1 MWICP
6 DPNGHIQATG
16 RDARGRKQYRYH
28 ARWRETRDETKYHR
42 MIAFAEALPGIRRR
56 VARDLAR
63 PGITREKVLA
73 TTVRLLET
81 SHIRVGNE
89 EYARRNGHYGLTT
102 LRQDHVEVEGSTV
115 HFHFAG
121 KSGKVH
127 DVDVRDRRLAKVIR
141 RCQALPGQDLF
152 QYTDADGLCH
162 SIDSSAVND
171 YLREISG
178 QDFTAKD
185 FRTWSGTVQ
194 AFLELEGRELC
205 AGSATAKSHVT
216 EAIKAVAEQLGNT
229 PAVCRKC
236 YVHPSI
242 IEDYL
247 DRAADPA
254 PARPAGQEIR
264 SEPSESASA
273 ITGLTAAEERVL
285 ECLRRRA

>member
-1 MWICP
+1 M
-6 DPNGHIQATG
+6 IQ
-16 RDARGRKQYRYH
+16 
-28 ARWRETRDETKYHR
+28 
-42 MIAFAEALPGIRRR
+42 FAEALPGIRRE

-63 PGITREKVLA
+63 PGMPREKVLA

-89 EYARRNGHYGLTT
+89 EYARQNAHYGLTT
-102 LRQDHVEVEGSTV
+102 LRQDHVDVDGATV

-127 DVDVRDRRLAKVIR
+127 EVDVRDRRLAGVIR

-152 QYTDADGLCH
+152 QYIDDDGQRH
-162 SIDSSAVND
+162 SIDSGAVNE
-171 YLREISG
+171 YIRAISG

-185 FRTWSGTVQ
+185 FRTWAGTVK
-194 AFLELEGRELC
+194 AFLELERVQIC
-205 AGSATAKSHVT
+205 AGAAEAKSNVT
-216 EAIKAVAEQLGNT
+216 QAIKAVAEQLGNT

-247 DRAADPA
+247 DRAVNTSSARDAMEDLPADPC
-254 PARPAGQEIR
+254 
-264 SEPSESASA
+264 EPEDASGA
-273 ITGLTAAEERVL
+273 LSAAEARVL
-285 ECLRRRA
+285 ACLRRRA